1 MCELKLLNQKLRSNF
16 LNRKNVFRL
25 RFGFS
30 LWLCFSVSENECLS
44 WVLALLW
51 GGHTDLTPLQ
61 PCAADTKRREAQK
74 FLILSLMGSTIIL
87 HCPGFFENCNLY
99 YAAGFVNSLGSPTWL
114 IFPCESVD
122 DLTPC
127 WAVVWGFPCVPS
139 TPWRAVWRGVISPNS
154 VLPVFQTWA

>member
-1 MCELKLLNQKLRSNF
+1 MHRGLSIPAREGTPLPSFHVPQTLPQSTLGITPVPHVPGRWQQGSRAGAWALTAQQNQHYSCPC
-16 LNRKNVFRL
+16 
-25 RFGFS
+25 S
-30 LWLCFSVSENECLS
+30 LGT
-44 WVLALLW
+44 A
-51 GGHTDLTPLQ
+51 GTPLQ

-139 TPWRAVWRGVISPNS
+139 TP
-154 VLPVFQTWA
+154 